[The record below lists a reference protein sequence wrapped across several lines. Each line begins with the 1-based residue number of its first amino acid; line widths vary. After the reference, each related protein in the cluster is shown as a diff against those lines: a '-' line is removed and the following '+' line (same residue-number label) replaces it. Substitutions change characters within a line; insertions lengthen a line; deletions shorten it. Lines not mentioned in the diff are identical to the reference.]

1 MTSKASEWN
10 RKTFERNKNIHSYL
24 LYCSITLQHKKQL
37 FFKCKQTSVSAF
49 SHTPL
54 TCTVCFEF
62 KWQGTSSLEQSFVAI
77 ETGLKNNEQMLNC
90 IKVQSRIHT
99 EVNSQ
104 SRAGWRVRMF
114 IPDKRGFKLWLAC
127 MYYSWK
133 FVKCVINVLKGKIK
147 KLTYFSFRKD
157 PRSVHFQFTSHTTL
171 LAYDHRCLIDRNVH
185 RLWRGYFSQSNKKR
199 LKL

>member
-1 MTSKASEWN
+1 M
-10 RKTFERNKNIHSYL
+10 
-24 LYCSITLQHKKQL
+24 
-37 FFKCKQTSVSAF
+37 SAF
-49 SHTPL
+49 SHIPS

-62 KWQGTSSLEQSFVAI
+62 KWQGTSSLEQSFAAI

-104 SRAGWRVRMF
+104 SRAGWHVRMF

-185 RLWRGYFSQSNKKR
+185 HKR
-199 LKL
+199 WAFEFKSFFIGPWKIAPPSFWLRA